1 MGRTL
6 PSASIVFYQM
16 KDGFKK
22 FERALAPRDQRALQ
36 ELFIYAN
43 KHIAEVQL
51 ASSPFS
57 EDIFMLAMLLEMH
70 KQVLGLEKGLEDRSN
85 KKKNIS

>member
-22 FERALAPRDQRALQ
+22 FARALAPRDQRLLE
-36 ELFIYAN
+36 ELFVYAN
-43 KHIAEVQL
+43 RHIAETQL

-57 EDIFMLAMLLEMH
+57 EDIFMIAMLLELH
-70 KQVLGLEKGLEDRSN
+70 KEVMALEVMIYGRAN
-85 KKKNIS
+85 

>member
-6 PSASIVFYQM
+6 PPASIVFLQM
-16 KDGFKK
+16 KEDFKK
-22 FERALAPRDQRALQ
+22 FEKALALHDQLALD

-43 KHIAEVQL
+43 KHIAEVQF
-51 ASSPFS
+51 ASSPIS

-70 KQVLGLEKGLEDRSN
+70 KEVMDLERVVEEPFSKSRE
-85 KKKNIS
+85 

>member
-22 FERALAPRDQRALQ
+22 FQRALAPRDQRHLE
-36 ELFIYAN
+36 ELFVYAN
-43 KHIAEVQL
+43 RHIAEAQF

-57 EDIFMLAMLLEMH
+57 EDIFMIAMLLELH
-70 KQVLGLEKGLEDRSN
+70 KEVMALEVMIHGRAN
-85 KKKNIS
+85 